1 MQNEPHLYSW
11 QISKPDFILQH
22 VPESLECLTRLVTL
36 KLDDNQL
43 EKLPDN
49 LGRMT
54 SLEELYGAENFL
66 TYLPPRWQYPSCWS
80 SRHFTNFWMKCWRI
94 IFILVSGGWGGFTR
108 SMWMKM
114 ISRWERDLQTQKKDL
129 KGHLISGD
137 RVTKWSTF
145 SYFRNYPRRL
155 ARVARWRYSLYTE
168 INSRGEL
175 VLRWHAA

>member
-1 MQNEPHLYSW
+1 MLHMSRVNRSFVLSKRFLNNLTKKILSW
-11 QISKPDFILQH
+11 TLWTHKDPLSIVCKWTTFILKILQH

-66 TYLPPRWQYPSCWS
+66 TYLPPRCQYPSCWS
-80 SRHFTNFWMKCWRI
+80 SRQFTTFWIKIKCSLI
-94 IFILVSGGWGGFTR
+94 IIILVSGGWGGFTL

-114 ISRWERDLQTQKKDL
+114 ISRWET
-129 KGHLISGD
+129 
-137 RVTKWSTF
+137 
-145 SYFRNYPRRL
+145 
-155 ARVARWRYSLYTE
+155 
-168 INSRGEL
+168 
-175 VLRWHAA
+175 